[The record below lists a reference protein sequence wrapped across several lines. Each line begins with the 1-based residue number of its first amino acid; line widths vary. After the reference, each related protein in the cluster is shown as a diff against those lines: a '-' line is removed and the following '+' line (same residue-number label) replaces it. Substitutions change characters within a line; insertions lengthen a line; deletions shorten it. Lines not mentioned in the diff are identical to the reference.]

1 VFKTD
6 RGSEWLRT
14 FVESAPFNL
23 TKKVDALISDVESLF
38 TQHLEGGDRQ
48 RAMKRL
54 RVPPFEEKVF
64 LFSHDISETNLIF
77 FLSNSKVHGPH
88 FGWDCLSA

>member
-1 VFKTD
+1 MY
-6 RGSEWLRT
+6 
-14 FVESAPFNL
+14 VETAPFNL
-23 TKKVDALISDVESLF
+23 TKKVDTLINDVENLF

-64 LFSHDISETNLIF
+64 VYLFFFQLLFISL
-77 FLSNSKVHGPH
+77 
-88 FGWDCLSA
+88 FGFS